1 MPERSKDWINQA
13 RKDLKVAEELMG
25 DESLEWS
32 CFVAQQAAGKA
43 VKAVFQKLNAV
54 AWGHSTFELLKILA
68 KKVVVNEELLN
79 CARSLDKYYVPTRYP
94 NSFES
99 GSPYE
104 YFTRRDAE
112 DAIVCDRRIIEFCK
126 GILA

>member
-1 MPERSKDWINQA
+1 MNQA
-13 RKDLKVAEELMG
+13 ERDLKVAEELMK
-25 DESLEWS
+25 DESFEWS
-32 CFVAQQAAGKA
+32 CFVAQQATEKA

-54 AWGHSTFELLKILA
+54 AWGHSIFDLMRILSMR
-68 KKVVVNEELLN
+68 VVVNERLLD

-112 DAIVCDRRIIEFCK
+112 DAIVCSRRIIEFCK

>member
-1 MPERSKDWINQA
+1 MPERSEDWMNQA
-13 RKDLKVAEELMG
+13 ERDLKVAEELMK
-25 DESLEWS
+25 DESFEWS
-32 CFVAQQAAGKA
+32 CFVAQQATEKA

-54 AWGHSTFELLKILA
+54 AWGHSIFDLMRILSMR
-68 KKVVVNEELLN
+68 VVVNERLLD

-112 DAIVCDRRIIEFCK
+112 DAIVCSRRIIEFCK

>member
-1 MPERSKDWINQA
+1 MPERSKDWINQSE
-13 RKDLKVAEELMG
+13 KDLKVAEELMK
-25 DESLEWS
+25 DESFEWS
-32 CFVAQQAAGKA
+32 CFVAQQAAEKA
-43 VKAVFQKLNAV
+43 VKAVFQKLNAA
-54 AWGHSTFELLKILA
+54 AWGHSIFDLMRILS
-68 KKVVVNEELLN
+68 KKREVNKELLN

-104 YFTRRDAE
+104 YFTREDAE
-112 DAIVCDRRIIEFCK
+112 NGIVCSRRIIEFCK

>member
-1 MPERSKDWINQA
+1 MPERSEDWMNQA
-13 RKDLKVAEELMG
+13 ERDLKVAEELMK
-25 DESLEWS
+25 DESFEWS
-32 CFVAQQAAGKA
+32 CFVAQQATEKA

-54 AWGHSTFELLKILA
+54 AWGHSIFDLMRVLSIR
-68 KKVVVNEELLN
+68 VVVNERLLD

-112 DAIVCDRRIIEFCK
+112 DAIVCSRRIIEFCK

>member
-1 MPERSKDWINQA
+1 MPERSEDWMNQA
-13 RKDLKVAEELMG
+13 ERDLKVAEELMN
-25 DESLEWS
+25 DESFEWS
-32 CFVAQQAAGKA
+32 CFVAQQATEKA

-54 AWGHSTFELLKILA
+54 AWGHSVFDLMRILSIR
-68 KKVVVNEELLN
+68 VVVNERLLD

-112 DAIVCDRRIIEFCK
+112 DAIVCSRRIIEFCK